1 MKTLLALSA
10 ACLILTSCTMPQPFA
25 SMSEE
30 ELMAYNKGKPIL
42 QQVYCTKEARTSS
55 RIRRTYC
62 DTVQG
67 WITYNE
73 RQMMALETI
82 NSPTFSA
89 IRASQ

>member
-1 MKTLLALSA
+1 MRTLLALSA
-10 ACLILTSCTMPQPFA
+10 SCLVLASCATARSFA

-30 ELMAYNKGKPIL
+30 ELIADNKGRPVM

-55 RIRRTYC
+55 RIRKTYC

-73 RQMMALETI
+73 RQMMALETM
-82 NSPTFSA
+82 NTPSASPL
-89 IRASQ
+89 RGGN